1 LIKRLIFQSRSQYP
15 IHHYRAMLSVSAV
28 FAVGRCPSVTF
39 PLYPD
44 GWRYR
49 QTSFS
54 AR

>member
-1 LIKRLIFQSRSQYP
+1 MTRSSADKPRDAFVQTNFACV
-15 IHHYRAMLSVSAV
+15 IVRLSVCHARV
-28 FAVGRCPSVTF
+28 
-39 PLYPD
+39 LYPD